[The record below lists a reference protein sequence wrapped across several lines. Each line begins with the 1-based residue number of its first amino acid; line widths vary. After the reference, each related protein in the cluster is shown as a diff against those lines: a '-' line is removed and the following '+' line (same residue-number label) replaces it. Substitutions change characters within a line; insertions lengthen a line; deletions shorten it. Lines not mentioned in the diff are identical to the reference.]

1 MIRQAVIVAGLVCL
15 VLLLAACGTA
25 ARTTAKEAIENAP
38 GDATGDATGNATGNA
53 TGVAG
58 GDAKAHD
65 HLGRYAAEAAVAK
78 GQAIDPAARQAILSE
93 PALRFP
99 ARIGLARLETG
110 ALSAVPQGEAE
121 AWLAMVQDLGPG
133 WGELVPISPLVVAED
148 GPQGGDAV
156 CGTGTRDAS
165 APCGSSDIAVLLGSL
180 RRAAIRHRLDA
191 ILIYEM
197 VAESARAATSTDG
210 NEPAPL
216 SALLRLVAADGAAGR
231 AQGVLMDARHGA
243 VYGFA
248 EGAAEDAWFGDRD
261 VAAVAALT
269 RETGI
274 MLRELRIELAEA
286 RAARAEAGNQSGFR
300 SN

>member
-25 ARTTAKEAIENAP
+25 ARTTAPTTTE
-38 GDATGDATGNATGNA
+38 G
-53 TGVAG
+53 
-58 GDAKAHD
+58 D

-78 GQAIDPAARQAILSE
+78 GQAIDPALRRTILSE

-110 ALSAVPQGEAE
+110 TVSAVPQGEAE

-133 WGELVPISPLVVAED
+133 WGELVPIGPLEVALAA
-148 GPQGGDAV
+148 PQGGGGDCRPDAP
-156 CGTGTRDAS
+156 GTAS
-165 APCGSSDIAVLLGSL
+165 PCDPSEPAVLLGDI
-180 RRAAIRHRLDA
+180 RRAAVRQRLDA
-191 ILIYEM
+191 VLIYE
-197 VAESARAATSTDG
+197 VVGERRQGLDPAAVTDL
-210 NEPAPL
+210 APV
-216 SALLRLVAADGAAGR
+216 SNLLRLIAAGGSAGH

-248 EGAAEDAWFGDRD
+248 AGDPGADEVPSGEPTG
-261 VAAVAALT
+261 AAVAALA
-269 RETGI
+269 RETGT

-286 RAARAEAGNQSGFR
+286 RAARAEAENRSGFR
-300 SN
+300 PN

>member
-25 ARTTAKEAIENAP
+25 ARTTAGEAIENAP
-38 GDATGDATGNATGNA
+38 GDAPRDAAGNA

-156 CGTGTRDAS
+156 CGTGMRDAS

-197 VAESARAATSTDG
+197 VGESARAATSTDG

-286 RAARAEAGNQSGFR
+286 RAARAEAGNQSGLR

>member
-25 ARTTAKEAIENAP
+25 AQNA
-38 GDATGDATGNATGNA
+38 AQSASQSTTGD
-53 TGVAG
+53 
-58 GDAKAHD
+58 DQ
-65 HLGRYAAEAAVAK
+65 LGRFAAEAAVAK
-78 GQAIDPAARQAILSE
+78 GQAIDPAARRAILSE

-110 ALSAVPQGEAE
+110 AVSAVPQGEAD

-133 WGELVPISPLVVAED
+133 WGELVPIGPLEVALIAAPGNGVADCRPD
-148 GPQGGDAV
+148 GP
-156 CGTGTRDAS
+156 GTRS
-165 APCGSSDIAVLLGSL
+165 PCDPSDSAVLLGDI
-180 RRAAIRHRLDA
+180 RRAAARQRLDA
-191 ILIYEM
+191 VLIYE
-197 VAESARAATSTDG
+197 VVGESRHGADPSAVG
-210 NEPAPL
+210 ELAPV
-216 SALLRLVAADGAAGR
+216 SALLRLIAAGGPAGH

-248 EGAAEDAWFGDRD
+248 ASGTADGTDDGPSGERAGT
-261 VAAVAALT
+261 AVAALA
-269 RETGI
+269 RETGM